1 MLGKPT
7 MIFVD
12 AQNLHH
18 GKSAYGDADYRMD
31 DLALRDRLAEGRDL
45 IRSYWFDSYPTE
57 EQIQKVNDDPDDDR
71 TLRDKEGF
79 FTMLRMNGFRVDAKP
94 LRMRGDQLVE
104 KGADI
109 SLATE
114 LVAQGFNDAYDV
126 AVVVSGDSDFERSIR
141 HVQNQGKVVEVASF
155 DRTASSEIKRVA
167 DTFYEI
173 DQFADEIALE

>member
-1 MLGKPT
+1 MLGKRT

-18 GKSAYGDADYRMD
+18 GKKAYGDSDYRMD
-31 DLALRDRLAEGRDL
+31 DLALRDRLGEGRDV

-57 EQIQKVNDDPDDDR
+57 EQIQKVNDADDER

-109 SLATE
+109 GLATE
-114 LVAQGFNDAYDV
+114 LVAQGFNDSYDV

-155 DRTASSEIKRVA
+155 ERTASTDLKRIA
-167 DTFYEI
+167 DKYYKI
-173 DQFADEIALE
+173 DDFADELEFSG

>member
-18 GKSAYGDADYRMD
+18 GKMSYGDEDYRMD
-31 DLALRDRLAEGRDL
+31 DLALRDKLAEQRDL
-45 IRSYWFDSYPTE
+45 IRSYWFDSFPTE
-57 EQIQKVNDDPDDDR
+57 EQIQEINDADDER
-71 TLRDKEGF
+71 TLSDKESF

-94 LRMRGDQLVE
+94 LRKRGDQFVE
-104 KGADI
+104 KGADTG
-109 SLATE
+109 LVTE

-141 HVQNQGKVVEVASF
+141 HVQDQGKVVEVASF
-155 DRTASSEIKRVA
+155 ERTASTEIKRVA
-167 DTFYEI
+167 DTFHKI
-173 DQFADEIALE
+173 DDFADEIEYTG